1 MRDVSARMI
10 GGVDFRTRVWQTGWL
25 GGGRCEAGFD
35 GVFCDYGHITIRR
48 IRNVEVVSGS
58 CETSLLR

>member
-10 GGVDFRTRVWQTGWL
+10 GGVDVAGFGRLVW
-25 GGGRCEAGFD
+25 GGGERCEASFD
-35 GVFCDYGHITIRR
+35 GVFCDCVHITIRR
-48 IRNVEVVSGS
+48 IRNVEVVSGP

>member
-10 GGVDFRTRVWQTGWL
+10 GGVDVAAFGRLV
-25 GGGRCEAGFD
+25 GGGERCEASFD
-35 GVFCDYGHITIRR
+35 GVFCDCVHITIRR
-48 IRNVEVVSGS
+48 IRNVEVVSGP